1 MIVSHQHK
9 YIFFAVPKTAT
20 HAIREVLRQSKGEE
34 DWEQQ
39 MLFGRQIL
47 PIDDIAKIE
56 HGHITAREIEPTLT
70 PEQWAHY
77 FKFAFVR
84 NPFDRFVSACAFLN
98 RGNPQFRQRPIEWM
112 KVAMTRPQFRQ
123 RVLIRPQCE
132 QLKNTNHELSM
143 DFVGRYETLQASLDH
158 VLDHL
163 SLPNVLL
170 EVRNQSDHGNYRH
183 YYDDALQHQVKMFYQ
198 QDFEAFDYSF

>member
-20 HAIREVLRQSKGEE
+20 HAIREALRQSKGKQ

-39 MLFGRQIL
+39 MLFGKQSL
-47 PIDDIAKIE
+47 PIDNIAKIE
-56 HGHITAREIEPTLT
+56 HGHITVREIQVELK
-70 PEQWAHY
+70 PEQWREY

-98 RGNPQFRQRPIEWM
+98 RGNPQFQLRPVEWM

-123 RVLIRPQCE
+123 RVLIRPQVT
-132 QLKNTNHELSM
+132 QLFGSNSTLAM
-143 DFVGRYETLQASLDH
+143 DYVGRYESLQTSLDFI
-158 VLDHL
+158 LEQC
-163 SLPNVLL
+163 SLPHVMLA
-170 EVRNQSDHGNYRH
+170 VRNSSEHEHYRH
-183 YYDDALQHQVKMFYQ
+183 YFDDALRQQVSEFYES
-198 QDFEAFDYSF
+198 DLEAFDYSF